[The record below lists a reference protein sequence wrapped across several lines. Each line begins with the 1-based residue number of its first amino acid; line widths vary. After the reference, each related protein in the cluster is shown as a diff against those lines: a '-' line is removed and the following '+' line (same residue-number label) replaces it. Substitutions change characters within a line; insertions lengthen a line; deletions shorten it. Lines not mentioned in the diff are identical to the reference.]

1 MQNLSKFH
9 YIIFLLL
16 FSLSANL
23 YAQLKS
29 DSLKLELSK
38 AVEDSVKIKLMLD
51 LCWDLKSVEGK
62 KALEYGN
69 NGLKLAIQTKNYKFQ
84 AIAFKNIGVIYLFT
98 GDYDKAEEFH
108 LKALKIF
115 NSINNTKGISGCH
128 NNLGMIYGIKGD
140 FILAVEHYEKS
151 LIIDKKTNNLNGI
164 ASSLINLGNVFQ
176 KQGNY
181 NQAIEYYIDV
191 LKIREELND
200 KTGIADVYNNIGALN
215 EKQNEYDNAL
225 KNYQKALILYIET
238 QNKLKSSNVLHNI
251 GFVLSRQQQ
260 YTKAI
265 EYYFQALE
273 IRKDYG
279 AKKGIASTTLNI
291 GELYQKIKKY
301 QEAYSY
307 YSESL
312 ILYSDI
318 DSKPGISD
326 AYAAIGSYYKDIH
339 KYNEAIEYFEKAINI
354 AKELKLR
361 LNLQKIY
368 KELSLVYASWSKY
381 NKAYEYRLLYGQ
393 MKDSLTNEKNSNK
406 IIELQLQ
413 FEFEKHQKEKELEG
427 QIEKLRTIKELNT
440 QKIINYSLIGGLTT
454 LIIIAFFVYRAY
466 KAKQKDNLLLKEQK
480 DQIYQKNEE
489 LHLYQE
495 ELISQKENLQ
505 IQKDIV
511 TNHRDKI
518 ALQKQKITDSIQYA
532 LRIQQALLPPEKI
545 FTEVFSDHFL
555 FNQPKDIVSGDFYWL
570 KSFNDKIYIAVADS
584 TGHGVPGAFMSLLGI
599 SFLNEIVSSPNNINA
614 AGVLNK
620 LRNHL
625 KKSLNQK
632 GNETEARDGVDIALC
647 IIDKSTNE
655 IQFAGAYNPLII
667 IKEAKK
673 GNKSNLIEL
682 KGDKMPIGIH
692 FKEKDSF
699 TNQIIKVNSSDKFY
713 LFTDGYLDQFGG
725 LHGRKF
731 LLKKFKELLLE
742 IHNLPMEEQRNRLLK
757 AYEDWKEDR
766 EQIDDILIFGFSI

>member
-1 MQNLSKFH
+1 MLNLSKFH
-9 YIIFLLL
+9 YIIFLL
-16 FSLSANL
+16 FFNLSTPV

-51 LCWDLKSVEGK
+51 LCWDLKSVDGD

-69 NGLKLAIQTKNYKFQ
+69 NGLKLAIQTKNYKLQ
-84 AIAFKNIGVIYLFT
+84 GIALKNIGIINIFT
-98 GDYDKAEEFH
+98 GDYDKAEEYH
-108 LKALKIF
+108 IKALKIF
-115 NSINNTKGISGCH
+115 NSINNSTGISGCL
-128 NNLGMIYGIKGD
+128 NNLGMIYELKGD
-140 FILAVEHYEKS
+140 FIRSVEHYEKS
-151 LIIDKKTNNLNGI
+151 LVIDKNTNNISGI
-164 ASSLINLGNVFQ
+164 ASSLTNLGNVFQ

-181 NQAIEYYIDV
+181 NKAIEYYIEV

-225 KNYQKALILYIET
+225 KNYQKALILYNET
-238 QNKLKSSNVLHNI
+238 QNKRKLSNVLHNI
-251 GFVLSRQQQ
+251 GFILSRQKH
-260 YTKAI
+260 YTQAI

-273 IRKDYG
+273 IRKEYG
-279 AKKGIASTTLNI
+279 AKKGIAATTLNI
-291 GELYQKIKKY
+291 GELYQILKKY
-301 QEAYSY
+301 KEAYNY

-312 ILYSDI
+312 KLYKDI

-339 KYNEAIEYFEKAINI
+339 KYNEAIEYLEKAISI
-354 AKELKLR
+354 AMELKLR
-361 LNLQKIY
+361 LNMQKIY
-368 KELSLVYASWSKY
+368 KEHSLVYASWSKY
-381 NKAYEYRLLYGQ
+381 TKAYEYRLLYEQ
-393 MKDSLTNEKNSNK
+393 MKDSLTNEKNSKK

-413 FEFEKHQKEKELEG
+413 FEFEKHQKELELEG
-427 QIEKLRTIKELNT
+427 QIEKLRTIKELNK
-440 QKIINYSLIGGLTT
+440 QKIINYSLIVGLTT
-454 LIIIAFFVYRAY
+454 LIIIAFLVYRAY
-466 KAKQKDNLLLKEQK
+466 KVKQKDNLLLKEQK
-480 DQIYQKNEE
+480 DQIHQKNEE

-505 IQKDIV
+505 VQKDIV

-518 ALQKQKITDSIQYA
+518 ALQNQKITDSIQYA
-532 LRIQQALLPPEKI
+532 LRIQQALLPPEEF
-545 FTEVFSDHFL
+545 FTEIFSDHFL

-570 KSFNDKIYIAVADS
+570 KSFSDKIFIAVADS

-599 SFLNEIVSSPNNINA
+599 SFLNEIVSNPNNVSA
-614 AGVLNK
+614 AGILNK

-632 GNETEARDGVDIALC
+632 GNKTEARDGVDIALC

-667 IKEAKK
+667 IKDVKK
-673 GNKSNLIEL
+673 KYHDNLIEL
-682 KGDKMPIGIH
+682 KGDKMPIGLH

-699 TNQIIKVNSSDKFY
+699 TNHIIKINSSDKFY
-713 LFTDGYLDQFGG
+713 LFTDGYIDQFGG

-731 LLKKFKELLLE
+731 LLNKFKELLLE
-742 IHNLPMEEQRNRLLK
+742 IHNLPMAEQKIKLLK
-757 AYEDWKEDR
+757 TYEDWKENR
-766 EQIDDILIFGFSI
+766 EQIDDILILGFSI